1 MKIVFNI
8 VFILAAIACAFILSQ
23 SILRPVDF
31 RDTWA
36 ERKTAVQEKLEEIA
50 ELQKMYTGLKGDTL
64 FAASFDELETSF
76 LNDSFFILK
85 IEGDPFDTTITPD
98 TTELMY
104 PARDS
109 ILSFIAETGKLDK
122 AKLLELRSPAL
133 EVMENW
139 QDTSQ
144 DVSLDPT
151 VAAYLDFAKVS
162 IKDYFKQI
170 RTVPFSK
177 ENKEFIVA
185 TGEVAM
191 EGRRAFGRR
200 LPTFEVKTTVGDYME
215 EYPVKEYGMYDP
227 KFDHKAEV
235 KVGDLTKPST
245 TGNW

>member
-1 MKIVFNI
+1 MKIVLNI
-8 VFILAAIACAFILSQ
+8 VFILAALASAYYLME
-23 SILRPVDF
+23 SIRRPVDF

-50 ELQKMYTGLKGDTL
+50 ELQKMYTSIKGDTL
-64 FAASFDELETSF
+64 FAASFEELETSF
-76 LNDSFFILK
+76 LKDSFFILK

-109 ILSFIAETGKLDK
+109 VLSFIAAAGKLDQ
-122 AKLLELRSPAL
+122 AKLKELQGPAL
-133 EVMENW
+133 EIMENW

-144 DVSLDPT
+144 DVRQDPA
-151 VAAYLDFAKVS
+151 VAAYLDFAEAA
-162 IKDYFKQI
+162 IKDYFKKI
-170 RTVPFSK
+170 RSVPFSD
-177 ENKEFIVA
+177 NKEFVVA
-185 TGEVAM
+185 AGEVAM

-200 LPTFEVKTTVGDYME
+200 LPTFEVKTMVGDYMK
-215 EYPVKEYGMYDP
+215 EYSVKEYGMYDP
-227 KFDHKAEV
+227 SFDHKAEV